1 MLIRLLRQYLRHHTA
16 PITAVLAPTWSLRA
30 HRGRAPVDRRTPHG
44 LHDRRQ
50 RIPAQTWP
58 SADALYP
65 SICSALD
72 R

>member
-30 HRGRAPVDRRTPHG
+30 RRGRAPVDRRTPHG

-58 SADALYP
+58 SA
-65 SICSALD
+65 
-72 R
+72 

>member
-30 HRGRAPVDRRTPHG
+30 RRGRAPVDRRTPHG
-44 LHDRRQ
+44 GHDRRQ